1 MKCTRCGAEVEA
13 QRFCIY
19 CGERLLSHGMTARPV
34 RTPSGVMRFRHRA
47 SVSQS
52 SLPQPKRTSKLEL
65 ESLKSLSAVPAESA
79 SRQSRELEALLAKL
93 NGHDSS
99 CEADVVDAPAEGLA
113 SLTSLDVDLDEDLGA
128 MDSLVSVDSMNDAL
142 SGDASYVGDESLD
155 ESFFL
160 RTGGQTDVSGPVPM
174 GSGTFSRAPS
184 GGFMLVLESMR
195 SAVRRAVDR
204 LKSTGTKL
212 RAGRKDGRA
221 AVTSRRRMVG
231 GVVAA
236 VLLTGG
242 LVAFLAHD
250 GESGT
255 QEAPVVSAQTA
266 AGNEDFSIVALDEVG
281 AGVTADQDVAQVVFD
296 PEEFSIPALESDDGF
311 AMGADVETEEKDADA
326 TETVVKPL
334 REHRMYDRRDN
345 VLATASAG
353 TGMKLSR
360 GCVMREGPSSR
371 FGLIKALPAG
381 ARIEILSETDED
393 WVLEKGGLW
402 KKSGMTKLGPGAQ
415 FADAETGM
423 KVPGAPSRVISSSQW
438 RYIKYGEEF
447 GYVGPAC
454 FKK

>member
-1 MKCTRCGAEVEA
+1 
-13 QRFCIY
+13 
-19 CGERLLSHGMTARPV
+19 MTARPV

-204 LKSTGTKL
+204 PCTGAARPAEGGQRCDPSDKL
-212 RAGRKDGRA
+212 RYQDPRANHPRAGRRRLAGECRA
-221 AVTSRRRMVG
+221 AENGERSACRCRKPHAP
-231 GVVAA
+231 AA
-236 VLLTGG
+236 
-242 LVAFLAHD
+242 AC
-250 GESGT
+250 
-255 QEAPVVSAQTA
+255 
-266 AGNEDFSIVALDEVG
+266 
-281 AGVTADQDVAQVVFD
+281 
-296 PEEFSIPALESDDGF
+296 
-311 AMGADVETEEKDADA
+311 
-326 TETVVKPL
+326 
-334 REHRMYDRRDN
+334 
-345 VLATASAG
+345 
-353 TGMKLSR
+353 R
-360 GCVMREGPSSR
+360 G
-371 FGLIKALPAG
+371 
-381 ARIEILSETDED
+381 
-393 WVLEKGGLW
+393 
-402 KKSGMTKLGPGAQ
+402 Q
-415 FADAETGM
+415 
-423 KVPGAPSRVISSSQW
+423 
-438 RYIKYGEEF
+438 
-447 GYVGPAC
+447 
-454 FKK
+454 

>member
-65 ESLKSLSAVPAESA
+65 ESLKSLTAVPAESA

-184 GGFMLVLESMR
+184 GGVY
-195 SAVRRAVDR
+195 A
-204 LKSTGTKL
+204 
-212 RAGRKDGRA
+212 RAGVDAIGGAARGGSAEIDGDETEGRA
-221 AVTSRRRMVG
+221 QGRPG
-231 GVVAA
+231 CG
-236 VLLTGG
+236 
-242 LVAFLAHD
+242 
-250 GESGT
+250 
-255 QEAPVVSAQTA
+255 
-266 AGNEDFSIVALDEVG
+266 
-281 AGVTADQDVAQVVFD
+281 DVAQTHGGRRGGRRV
-296 PEEFSIPALESDDGF
+296 ADG
-311 AMGADVETEEKDADA
+311 
-326 TETVVKPL
+326 
-334 REHRMYDRRDN
+334 R
-345 VLATASAG
+345 S
-353 TGMKLSR
+353 
-360 GCVMREGPSSR
+360 
-371 FGLIKALPAG
+371 
-381 ARIEILSETDED
+381 
-393 WVLEKGGLW
+393 GG
-402 KKSGMTKLGPGAQ
+402 
-415 FADAETGM
+415 
-423 KVPGAPSRVISSSQW
+423 VPGP
-438 RYIKYGEEF
+438 
-447 GYVGPAC
+447 
-454 FKK
+454 